1 MTRSVSLFSFI
12 TAHGVRAIMGQQKQN
27 RGDMRRNFDRLIII
41 SGCSGG
47 GKSTLLEEL
56 ARRGYATI
64 EEPGRRIVRQE
75 TRGQGSALPWVD
87 MEAFARC
94 AVAMSLEDR
103 DKAPATGWVFFDRGL
118 IDAASALHAVCADGL
133 LHDLKSHHR
142 YNRLVFLTPPWPE
155 IYVSDGERQ
164 HDFAAAVSE
173 YDRLIR
179 DYRALNYETVVLPKV
194 SVIERADLVL
204 DMLG

>member
-1 MTRSVSLFSFI
+1 
-12 TAHGVRAIMGQQKQN
+12 
-27 RGDMRRNFDRLIII
+27 
-41 SGCSGG
+41 
-47 GKSTLLEEL
+47 
-56 ARRGYATI
+56 
-64 EEPGRRIVRQE
+64 
-75 TRGQGSALPWVD
+75 
-87 MEAFARC
+87 
-94 AVAMSLEDR
+94 MSLEDR

-133 LHDLKSHHR
+133 LHDLKINHR

-164 HDFAAAVSE
+164 HDFAAAVAE
-173 YDRLIR
+173 YDRLIH
-179 DYRALNYETVVLPKV
+179 DYRALDYETVMLPKI

>member
-1 MTRSVSLFSFI
+1 
-12 TAHGVRAIMGQQKQN
+12 MGQQMQN
-27 RGDMRRNFDRLIII
+27 RGDMRRNLDRLIII

-64 EEPGRRIVRQE
+64 EEPGRRIVRE
-75 TRGQGSALPWVD
+75 EKNGLGSALPWVD
-87 MEAFARC
+87 MEAFARR

-103 DKAPATGWVFFDRGL
+103 DQAPETDWVFFDRGL

-133 LHDLKSHHR
+133 LHKLKNNHR
-142 YNRLVFLTPPWPE
+142 YNRRVFLTPPWPE

-164 HDFAAAVSE
+164 HDFAAAVAE
-173 YDRLIR
+173 YDRLIH
-179 DYRALNYETVVLPKV
+179 DYRVLNYETTLLPKV